1 MRLIWEKHMDLP
13 KEEIKN
19 RLHAYLM
26 EKKYMRKKNDESIL
40 FYYNGKIP
48 HRFFQIFYKEGMLHI
63 EGWVPIIGRR
73 EGVTTRKKTDVLGD
87 NMQEFARLFSDI
99 KGEEQIMET
108 KNLQHT
114 GFEQLFFPE
123 TGVDKTKSA
132 WAALALGFIADFFV
146 NLGSTNIL
154 LLPLCMA
161 TIFFS
166 VRGMRSSKIYVA
178 MTGLMLGLR
187 IVLKMVT
194 GI

>member
-1 MRLIWEKHMDLP
+1 MGKTYGSTKGGDQ
-13 KEEIKN
+13 
-19 RLHAYLM
+19 
-26 EKKYMRKKNDESIL
+26 ESA
-40 FYYNGKIP
+40 
-48 HRFFQIFYKEGMLHI
+48 
-63 EGWVPIIGRR
+63 
-73 EGVTTRKKTDVLGD
+73 
-87 NMQEFARLFSDI
+87 ARLSDG
-99 KGEEQIMET
+99 KE
-108 KNLQHT
+108 
-114 GFEQLFFPE
+114 FEQLFFPE

>member
-1 MRLIWEKHMDLP
+1 
-13 KEEIKN
+13 
-19 RLHAYLM
+19 
-26 EKKYMRKKNDESIL
+26 
-40 FYYNGKIP
+40 
-48 HRFFQIFYKEGMLHI
+48 
-63 EGWVPIIGRR
+63 
-73 EGVTTRKKTDVLGD
+73 
-87 NMQEFARLFSDI
+87 MQEFARLFSDI
-99 KGEEQIMET
+99 EGEEQILET